1 MHPNL
6 HAFAEPDGTSVNPL
20 LRPSGRNRSDATRV
34 PGPAPK
40 CRIFAPGGT
49 RATGVSRFRANTKA
63 LQERFVSRVA
73 KSYDGAMH
81 LRLWLGCGSLL
92 SVLGVL
98 WACSSDPVAPTS
110 GDTCDTY
117 CTRMVSVCSGEPN
130 NPFPGTDPKATC
142 LRVCGN
148 WAPGDSSNS
157 GGDTRACRSQILS
170 SALEATGANLTA
182 SCLNAGPIS
191 AACGGNCKTFCGLNI
206 ATCTGTTSQYA
217 SEDECIAQ
225 CKNMIPGFENSIPKS
240 VDGNTIA
247 CRAYHTMVASGSD
260 TDRKTHCPHAGNP
273 SSLHCDLPYP
283 LVDAGAD

>member
-1 MHPNL
+1 
-6 HAFAEPDGTSVNPL
+6 
-20 LRPSGRNRSDATRV
+20 
-34 PGPAPK
+34 
-40 CRIFAPGGT
+40 
-49 RATGVSRFRANTKA
+49 
-63 LQERFVSRVA
+63 
-73 KSYDGAMH
+73 MH

-110 GDTCDTY
+110 GKTCDTY

-157 GGDTRACRSQILS
+157 GGDTLACRSQILS